1 MPGSVGFAKSLG
13 NTSMQY
19 PTNLDDTAGGAINF
33 SNNASI
39 PRPPF
44 TLLTP
49 EEDNLEDVHFMMVG
63 YHQRQKTIVS
73 NIEYKK
79 KSKKWKKGKGDENG
93 MFLPSE
99 KRSNVCLYAEEVDII
114 SK

>member
-1 MPGSVGFAKSLG
+1 MNQGKTVKPRVNDSLVSSNVYKISTMPGSVGFAKSLG

-73 NIEYKK
+73 NIEYRK
-79 KSKKWKKGKGDENG
+79 KSKK
-93 MFLPSE
+93 
-99 KRSNVCLYAEEVDII
+99 
-114 SK
+114 